1 MLRFVCPVLSSA
13 AALTLLLGVG
23 TATAGVLDVLK
34 AGGAKLQGA
43 VVRGQEPSPAP
54 PAPLDV
60 PEDPAYAQP
69 TTPAPAQT
77 PMFLNPPGQDC
88 APAYAGLSGCDCY
101 PICAACREPTSKC
114 EKWEIRHTKA
124 KRKLCGD
131 SWYCDGPPLFGPR
144 YGYHT
149 TCWRRLPED
158 CRCPIYLPPK
168 KSAQVSQPIPTEPT
182 EAKPSEVPP
191 PPQALNLP

>member
-1 MLRFVCPVLSSA
+1 MLRFVSPVLSSA

-23 TATAGVLDVLK
+23 TANAGVFDFLK

-43 VVRGQEPSPAP
+43 VIRGQEPNPAP

-69 TTPAPAQT
+69 ATPAPAQT

-88 APAYAGLSGCDCY
+88 APSYSGLSGCDCY
-101 PICAACREPTSKC
+101 TLCAACREPTSKC
-114 EKWEIRHTKA
+114 EKWGIRHTKA

-131 SWYCDGPPLFGPR
+131 SWYCDSYPLFGPR

-149 TCWRRLPED
+149 TCWRRMPED

-168 KSAQVSQPIPTEPT
+168 KSAQVSQPIPTGPS
-182 EAKPSEVPP
+182 EAKPEESPA